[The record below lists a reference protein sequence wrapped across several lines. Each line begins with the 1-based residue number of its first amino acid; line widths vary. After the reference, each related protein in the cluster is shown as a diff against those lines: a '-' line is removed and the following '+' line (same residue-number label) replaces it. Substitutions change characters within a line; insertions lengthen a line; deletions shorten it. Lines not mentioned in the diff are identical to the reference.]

1 MGGFLCP
8 IPIIL
13 QNPTKFRVLE
23 KYSVP
28 KVSKKWGKVGE
39 RGVFTKHALLLIIL
53 TQPLPIMGNVGL

>member
-13 QNPTKFRVLE
+13 QNPTKKRVLE
-23 KYSVP
+23 KYKP
-28 KVSKKWGKVGE
+28 AIILQKWEKVGE

-53 TQPLPIMGNVGL
+53 TQPLPIMGNVRL